1 MVTHLPTSIRKFTSI
16 EELDELPRELGWPL
30 EYRQI
35 EPGSFSST
43 FTNAEGDTWFLME
56 EQSSRRVEVEAA
68 APDGM
73 FVLAVFEG
81 APGVVNGK
89 SIAEDRIVVQAPGS
103 SFLTALPAGFTATQI
118 GIAEEQFEEVSR
130 AIAPDLTGRRG
141 DFDVFAAAPGQIANV
156 RQAMRSAILTP
167 SIREATRNEAA
178 SSIVADLL
186 ATAFHQ
192 GQAQFGPVLHRAA
205 ARRALDRA
213 KEYIEEN
220 VTGAIRVASLCSYSG
235 TSLRSLERVF
245 SRELGVTPKQYVIAR
260 RLNAVRRRL
269 LAAEEEQELR
279 VTDVAQ
285 DHGFSH
291 LGRFAG
297 DYRSYFGESP
307 RETLQSR

>member
-1 MVTHLPTSIRKFTSI
+1 MTHLPTSIRKFTSI

-43 FTNAEGDTWFLME
+43 FTDIEGDTWFLME
-56 EQSSRRVEVEAA
+56 EQSSQRVEVEAA
-68 APDGM
+68 APEGM
-73 FVLAVFEG
+73 FMLAVFEG
-81 APGVVNGK
+81 GPGVVNGK
-89 SIAEDRIVVQAPGS
+89 SVAGNHIFLQAPGS
-103 SFLTALPAGFTATQI
+103 SFLCTIPAGMKATQI
-118 GIAEEQFEEVSR
+118 GIAEEQFDKVIR
-130 AIAPDLTGRRG
+130 AIAPDVSIGRG
-141 DFDVFAAAPGQIANV
+141 DIAVFDAPPDQLAKV
-156 RQAMRSAILTP
+156 RWAMRSAILAP
-167 SIREATRNEAA
+167 SVREATRDEAA
-178 SSIVADLL
+178 SSILADLI
-186 ATAFHQ
+186 ATAIDR
-192 GQAQFGPVLHRAA
+192 GEAQLGREVHRAA
-205 ARRALDRA
+205 ARRVLDRA
-213 KEYIEEN
+213 KEYIEEH
-220 VTGAIRVASLCSYSG
+220 VGEAIQIASLCSYSG
-235 TSLRSLERVF
+235 TSLRSLERIF
-245 SRELGVTPKQYVIAR
+245 ARELGVTPKQYVIAR